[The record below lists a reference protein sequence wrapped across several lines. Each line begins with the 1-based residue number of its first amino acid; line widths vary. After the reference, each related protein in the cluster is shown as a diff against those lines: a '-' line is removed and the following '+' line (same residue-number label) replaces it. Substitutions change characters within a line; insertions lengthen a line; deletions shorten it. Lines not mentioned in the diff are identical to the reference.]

1 MKKGV
6 AALNYRSI
14 FLTTLA
20 GASLAFSESPY
31 KPHAYQQNDW
41 FSEYGENTALYVN
54 PASIAENDQVEVAVG
69 LFQTISGKAGQEFI
83 SAVHPFSYN
92 HSVGLSVFENGSAI
106 DGSNAVYLENAYTLG
121 YAVRGPFF
129 MPNWISN
136 KLALGL
142 NFTLIQFNAFGAVK
156 SLGYGADVG
165 IGFNPFS
172 TSRWGH
178 LQLGIALQNAL
189 QPKVELPEDNPQ
201 LIKGEYKIPRNLN
214 TSFFWRGLNHHLE
227 LAGSVSVIDIT
238 HDGAEGPGGNEIV
251 PSLRTTYYLSPLLG
265 IKAKITKLGYP
276 VIGATVNVKRVNL
289 FRYLQ
294 LDLDMSHDRLT
305 EITGGKDEGRG
316 FVWNFKAITRVGPT
330 REERIG
336 EARYRRLKIE
346 PEDAYR
352 EAMRLYLARKFLLAS
367 YAFGKVITK
376 YPSFHLVDQAA
387 FYKGKSF
394 ENLRMHQAARDV
406 YNDALK
412 RYTDSDQRPKY
423 MFQLMN
429 IDYKEGKFDESTKRY
444 QQIVNLYPESDV
456 KSDADYVMGQ
466 MRYIQKDY
474 HGAISLLS
482 PILPGNAN
490 YIYARFTLGM
500 SHVNLKKYKEAEASF
515 QDIMESKP
523 SNASE
528 QEMKEVTAVKLGHI
542 NFGKEPP
549 QLVKAAE
556 FYGSVSSSSSKYD
569 EALLG
574 LAWSFIKVSRPK
586 EAAGYANDIV
596 SKTPNSLLVPEA
608 HLLLGYCAFFDK
620 DYDKSIK
627 EFDNAIDLAE
637 KKAVAVADIQKKK
650 EENSM
655 NSSEFQAVQKEAL
668 LLSNQLPTPRVMEK
682 RDQLRP
688 KFDDI
693 HKKIEN
699 YLEFLREVEQIEK
712 FLQNKD
718 RIIKDAK
725 FTKATVINIRG
736 GAGEKSGP
744 SKQELD
750 NLDVK

>member
-1 MKKGV
+1 MNKGV
-6 AALNYRSI
+6 AALNHRFVI
-14 FLTTLA
+14 LTALA
-20 GASLAFSESPY
+20 GVALTFADPSPY

-41 FSEYGENTALYVN
+41 FSEFGDNTAMYVN
-54 PASIAENDQVEVAVG
+54 PASIAENDQIEVAVG

-83 SAVHPFSYN
+83 SAVHPFDYN
-92 HSVGLSVFENGSAI
+92 HSLGLSVFENGSAI
-106 DGSNAVYLENAYTLG
+106 DGSKAVYLENAYSLG
-121 YAVRGPFF
+121 YAYRLPWF
-129 MPNWISN
+129 MPNGLSN
-136 KLALGL
+136 KLALGI
-142 NFTLIQFNAFGAVK
+142 NATLIQFDAFGAIK
-156 SLGYGADVG
+156 SFGYGADLG
-165 IGFNPFS
+165 LSYNPFS

-178 LQLGIALQNAL
+178 LQLGVSMQNVL
-189 QPKVELPEDNPQ
+189 QPEVTLPDGAG
-201 LIKGEYKIPRNLN
+201 KYKIPRNVN
-214 TSFFWRGLNHHLE
+214 SSFFWRGFNSRLE
-227 LAGSVSVIDIT
+227 LAGSVSVIDFT
-238 HDGAEGPGGNEIV
+238 HDPGEGPGGGKEIV
-251 PSLRTTYYLSPLLG
+251 PTARATYYLSPLLG
-265 IKAKITKLGYP
+265 VKVKYTKLGYP

-294 LDLDMSHDRLT
+294 LDLDMSHDKLSSQ
-305 EITGGKDEGRG
+305 DEGRG
-316 FVWNFKAITRVGPT
+316 FVWNFKAITRLGPT

-429 IDYKEGKFDESTKRY
+429 IDYKEGKFDEATKRY
-444 QQIVNLYPESDV
+444 QQITNLYPESDV

-500 SHVNLKKYKEAEASF
+500 CNVNLKKYKEAEAAF

-523 SNASE
+523 SNSSE
-528 QEMKEVTAVKLGHI
+528 QEMKEVTAVKLGHL

-556 FYGSVSSSSSKYD
+556 FYGSVSPSSSKYD

-574 LAWSFIKVSRPK
+574 LAWSFIKVQRFK
-586 EAAGYANDIV
+586 EAQGYAQDII

-608 HLLLGYCAFFDK
+608 HLLLGYCAYFDK
-620 DYDKSIK
+620 DYEKSIK

-637 KKAVAVADIQKKK
+637 KKAVAAADIQKKK
-650 EENSM
+650 EENM
-655 NSSEFQAVQKEAL
+655 ANSGDFQAVQKEAL
-668 LLSNQLPTPRVMEK
+668 LLSNQLPTPRVLEK
-682 RDQLRP
+682 REELRP
-688 KFDDI
+688 KFEEI
-693 HKKIEN
+693 HKKIES

-712 FLQNKD
+712 FLANKD

-725 FTKATVINIRG
+725 FTKATVINIKG
-736 GAGEKSGP
+736 GSSEKRGP
-744 SKQELD
+744 SQNELE

>member
-1 MKKGV
+1 MNKGV
-6 AALNYRSI
+6 ATLHHRLVILSSLACAAV
-14 FLTTLA
+14 TLA
-20 GASLAFSESPY
+20 GTSPY

-41 FSEYGENTALYVN
+41 FAEYGDNTAIYVN
-54 PASIAENDQVEVAVG
+54 PASIAENDQIEVAVG

-83 SAVHPFSYN
+83 SAVHPFDYN
-92 HSVGLSVFENGSAI
+92 HSLGLSVFENGSAI
-106 DGSNAVYLENAYTLG
+106 DGSHSVYLENAYSLA
-121 YAVRGPFF
+121 YAYRMPWFF
-129 MPNWISN
+129 PNGLSN
-136 KLALGL
+136 KLALGV
-142 NFTLIQFNAFGAVK
+142 NATLIQFNAFNIK
-156 SLGYGADVG
+156 RSLGYGGDVG
-165 IGFNPFS
+165 LSYNPFS

-178 LQLGIALQNAL
+178 LQLGVSLQNAL
-189 QPKVELPEDNPQ
+189 QPTVETEDG
-201 LIKGEYKIPRNLN
+201 KYKIPTNVN
-214 TSFFWRGLNHHLE
+214 TSFFWRGFNHRLE
-227 LAGSVSVIDIT
+227 LAGSVSIIDFV
-238 HDGAEGPGGNEIV
+238 HDKAEGISGGKEIV
-251 PSLRTTYYLSPLLG
+251 PTARATYYLSPLLG
-265 IKAKITKLGYP
+265 IKVKYTKLGYP
-276 VIGATVNVKRVNL
+276 VVGATVNVKRVNL

-294 LDLDMSHDRLT
+294 LDLDMSHDAFG
-305 EITGGKDEGRG
+305 EDQGRG
-316 FVWNFKAITRVGPT
+316 FIWNFKAITRVGPT

-406 YNDALK
+406 YADALK
-412 RYTDSDQRPKY
+412 RYSDSDQRPKY

-429 IDYKEGKFDESTKRY
+429 IDYKEGKFDEATRRY
-444 QQIVNLYPESDV
+444 QEITNLYPESDV

-482 PILPGNAN
+482 PILPGNSN
-490 YIYARFTLGM
+490 FIYARFTLGM
-500 SHVNLKKYKEAEASF
+500 SYVNIKKPKEAEAAF

-523 SNASE
+523 SNSSE
-528 QEMKEVTAVKLGHI
+528 QEMKEVTAVKLGHL

-556 FYGSVSSSSSKYD
+556 FYGSVSPSSSKYD

-574 LAWSFIKVSRPK
+574 LAWSFIKVQRFK
-586 EAAGYANDIV
+586 EAQGYAVDIIT
-596 SKTPNSLLVPEA
+596 KTPNSMLVPEA
-608 HLLLGYCAFFDK
+608 HLLLGYCAYFDK

-627 EFDNAIDLAE
+627 EFDVAVQLAE
-637 KKAVAVADIQKKK
+637 KKAIAASDIQAKKA
-650 EENSM
+650 ENM
-655 NSSEFQAVQKEAL
+655 ANSGDFQTVQREAL
-668 LLSNQLPTPRVMEK
+668 LLSNQLPTPRVLEK
-682 RDQLRP
+682 RDELRP
-688 KFDDI
+688 KFEDI
-693 HKKIEN
+693 HKKIEA

-712 FLQNKD
+712 FLANKD

-725 FTKATVINIRG
+725 FTKATVINIKG
-736 GAGEKSGP
+736 NSSEKRGP
-744 SKQELD
+744 SQQELE

>member
-1 MKKGV
+1 MNKGV
-6 AALNYRSI
+6 AAVNYRTA
-14 FLTTLA
+14 FLSTLA
-20 GASLAFSESPY
+20 ASAVAFGQASY

-54 PASIAENDQVEVAVG
+54 PASIAENDQIEVAVG

-83 SAVHPFSYN
+83 SAVHPFDYN
-92 HSVGLSVFENGSAI
+92 HSIGLSVFENGSDI
-106 DGSNAVYLENAYTLG
+106 DGSNASYIENAYSLG
-121 YAVRGPFF
+121 YAYRLGFF
-129 MPNWISN
+129 MPNWLAN
-136 KLALGL
+136 KLAVGVSA
-142 NFTLIQFNAFGAVK
+142 TMIQFNAFNAIK
-156 SLGYGADVG
+156 SFGWGADVG
-165 IGFNPFS
+165 LSYNPFS
-172 TSRWGH
+172 TSRYGH
-178 LQLGIALQNAL
+178 LQLGVSVQNVL
-189 QPKVELPEDNPQ
+189 QPHVKLPEEN
-201 LIKGEYKIPRNLN
+201 GGFYKIPRNLN
-214 TSFFWRGLNHHLE
+214 ASLFWRGFNNRLE
-227 LAGSVSVIDIT
+227 LAGSGSMIDIS
-238 HDGAEGPGGNEIV
+238 HDPAEGQGGSEVV
-251 PSLRTTYYLSPLLG
+251 PTARVTYYLSPLLG
-265 IKAKITKLGYP
+265 LKLKWTKLGYP
-276 VIGATVNVKRVNL
+276 VAGATVNVKRVNL

-294 LDLDMSHDRLT
+294 LDLDMSHDRLQT
-305 EITGGKDEGRG
+305 LTGHKDEGRG
-316 FVWNFKAITRVGPT
+316 FVWNFKAITRLGPT

-429 IDYKEGKFDESTKRY
+429 IDYKEGKFDEATKRY

-466 MRYIQKDY
+466 MRFIQKDY
-474 HGAISLLS
+474 FGAISLLS

-490 YIYARFTLGM
+490 YVYARFTLGM
-500 SHVNLKKYKEAEASF
+500 SYVNLKKYKEAETAF
-515 QDIMESKP
+515 QDIMETKP
-523 SNASE
+523 SNSSE

-556 FYGSVSSSSSKYD
+556 YYGSVSPSSSKYD

-574 LAWSFIKVSRPK
+574 LSWSFIKVQRPK

-596 SKTPNSLLVPEA
+596 SKTPKSLLVPEA
-608 HLLLGYCAFFDK
+608 HLLLGYCAYFDK

-627 EFDNAIDLAE
+627 EFDEAIDLAE

-650 EENSM
+650 EDNMM
-655 NSSEFQAVQKEAL
+655 NSQEFASVQKEAL
-668 LLSNQLPTPRVMEK
+668 LLSNQLPTDRVIKK
-682 RDQLRP
+682 RDELRP
-688 KFDDI
+688 KFEDI
-693 HKKIEN
+693 HKKIED
-699 YLEFLREVEQIEK
+699 YLEFMRETEQIEK

-725 FTKATVINIRG
+725 FTKATVINIKS
-736 GAGEKSGP
+736 GAGEKAAP
-744 SKQELD
+744 SKQDLD

>member
-1 MKKGV
+1 MV
-6 AALNYRSI
+6 ALNCRYILLSTLASAALSFGQPI
-14 FLTTLA
+14 L
-20 GASLAFSESPY
+20 SY

-41 FSEYGENTALYVN
+41 FSEFGENTAMYVN
-54 PASIAENDQVEVAVG
+54 PASIAENDQIEVAVG

-83 SAVHPFSYN
+83 SAVHPFDYN
-92 HSVGLSVFENGSAI
+92 HSIGFSVFENGSQI
-106 DGSNAVYLENAYTLG
+106 DNSNSYYLENAYVLG
-121 YAVRGPFF
+121 YAYRMPWW
-129 MPNWISN
+129 MPNGISN
-136 KLALGL
+136 KLAVGA
-142 NFTLIQFNAFGAVK
+142 NFTLIQFNAFNAVK
-156 SLGYGADVG
+156 SFGYGVDLG
-165 IGFNPFS
+165 LSYNPFS

-178 LQLGIALQNAL
+178 LQLGLAVQNVL
-189 QPKVELPEDNPQ
+189 QPQVKLPPPNTQ
-201 LIKGEYKIPRNLN
+201 SYKIPMNMNL
-214 TSFFWRGLNHHLE
+214 SAFWRGFNNRLE
-227 LAGSVSVIDIT
+227 LAGDFSEVDLV
-238 HDGAEGPGGNEIV
+238 HDQAEGGNAGPEPV
-251 PSLRTTYYLSPLLG
+251 FSARTTYYLSPLLG
-265 IKAKITKLGYP
+265 IKAKFTKLGYP

-294 LDLDMSHDRLT
+294 LDLDMSHDKLALQ
-305 EITGGKDEGRG
+305 DEGRG
-316 FVWNFKAITRVGPT
+316 FVWNFKATTRVGPT

-352 EAMRLYLARKFLLAS
+352 EAMRLYLARKFLLAA

-406 YNDALK
+406 YNEALRK
-412 RYTDSDQRPKY
+412 YTDSDQRPKY

-429 IDYKEGKFDESTKRY
+429 IDYKEGKFDEATKRY

-474 HGAISLLS
+474 HGSISLLS

-490 YIYARFTLGM
+490 YVYARYTLGM
-500 SHVNLKKYKEAEASF
+500 CYVNLKKYKEAEAAF
-515 QDIMESKP
+515 QDIMETKP

-556 FYGSVSSSSSKYD
+556 FYGSVSPSSSKYD

-574 LAWSFIKVSRPK
+574 LAWSFLKVQRFK
-586 EAAGYANDIV
+586 ESASYASDIV
-596 SKTPNSLLVPEA
+596 NKTPNSLLVPEA
-608 HLLLGYCAFFDK
+608 HLLLGYCAYFDK
-620 DYDKSIK
+620 DYDRSIK
-627 EFDNAIDLAE
+627 EFDQAMDLAE
-637 KKAVAVADIQKKK
+637 KKAVAAQEIQKRR
-650 EENSM
+650 EENMAMSGDFLAM
-655 NSSEFQAVQKEAL
+655 QKEAL
-668 LLSNQLPTPRVMEK
+668 LLSNQLPTDRVLAK
-682 RDQLRP
+682 RKDLMP
-688 KFDDI
+688 KFEDV
-693 HKKIEN
+693 HKKIEA

-712 FLQNKD
+712 FLANKD

-725 FTKATVINIRG
+725 FTKATVINVKA
-736 GAGEKSGP
+736 GAGEKRGP
-744 SKQELD
+744 SDQELQ
-750 NLDVK
+750 NLEVK

>member
-1 MKKGV
+1 MNFKN
-6 AALNYRSI
+6 LT
-14 FLTTLA
+14 LTTL
-20 GASLAFSESPY
+20 GALALTNAVSFGQISY

-41 FSEYGENTALYVN
+41 FSEYGDNTALYVN
-54 PASIAENDQVEVAVG
+54 PASIAENDQIEVAVG

-83 SAVHPFSYN
+83 SAVHPFDYN
-92 HSVGLSVFENGSAI
+92 HSLGFSVFENGSKI
-106 DGSNAVYLENAYTLG
+106 DNSNAVYLENAYTLG
-121 YAVRGPFF
+121 YAIRLPFA
-129 MPNWISN
+129 MPSGLAN
-136 KLALGL
+136 KIALGI
-142 NFTLIQFNAFGAVK
+142 NATLIQFNAFGAVK
-156 SLGYGADVG
+156 SFGLGSDVG
-165 IGFNPFS
+165 IGYNPFS

-178 LQLGIALQNAL
+178 LQLGLAVQNVV
-189 QPKVELPEDNPQ
+189 QPKVKLPDDRGTYN
-201 LIKGEYKIPRNLN
+201 IPRNAN
-214 TSFFWRGLNHHLE
+214 VSMFWRGFNHRLE
-227 LAGSVSVIDIT
+227 LAGSASIIDIT
-238 HDGAEGPGGNEIV
+238 HETTEGPGSGREFV
-251 PSLRTTYYLSPLLG
+251 PSARMTYYLSPLLG
-265 IKAKITKLGYP
+265 VKAKFTKLGYP
-276 VIGATVNVKRVNL
+276 VVGATVNVKRVNL

-294 LDLDMSHDRLT
+294 LDLDMSHDKLSAQ
-305 EITGGKDEGRG
+305 DEGRG

-394 ENLRMHQAARDV
+394 ENLRMHQAAREV
-406 YNDALK
+406 YAEALRK
-412 RYTDSDQRPKY
+412 YTDSDQRPKY
-423 MFQLMN
+423 MFQQMN
-429 IDYKEGKFDESTKRY
+429 VDYKEGKFDEATKRY

-474 HGAISLLS
+474 HGSISLLS

-500 SHVNLKKYKEAEASF
+500 CYVNLKKSKEAEAAF
-515 QDIMESKP
+515 LDIMESKP
-523 SNASE
+523 SNSSE
-528 QEMKEVTAVKLGHI
+528 QDMKEVTAVKLGHL

-556 FYGSVSSSSSKYD
+556 YYGSVSASSSKYD

-574 LAWSFIKVSRPK
+574 LAWSFIKVQRFK
-586 EAAGYANDIV
+586 EAQQYAQDII
-596 SKTPNSLLVPEA
+596 SKTPNSLLTPEA
-608 HLLLGYCAFFDK
+608 NLLLGYCAYFDK
-620 DYDKSIK
+620 DYEKSIK
-627 EFDNAIDLAE
+627 QFDIAIETAE
-637 KKAVAVADIQKKK
+637 KKAVSAAEIQRRRD
-650 EENSM
+650 ENKLLSPDFL
-655 NSSEFQAVQKEAL
+655 SVQKEAL
-668 LLSNQLPTPRVMEK
+668 LLSNQLPTPRVLEK

-693 HKKIEN
+693 HKQIESH
-699 YLEFLREVEQIEK
+699 LEYLREVEQIDK

-725 FTKATVINIRG
+725 FTKATVNNIRG
-736 GAGEKSGP
+736 GAGEKRGP
-744 SKQELD
+744 SDGDIK
-750 NLDVK
+750 NLEDVD

>member
-1 MKKGV
+1 MNKGV
-6 AALNYRSI
+6 AAVNYKTA

-20 GASLAFSESPY
+20 ATAFSFGQITY

-41 FSEYGENTALYVN
+41 FSEFGDNTAMYVN
-54 PASIAENDQVEVAVG
+54 PASIAENDQIEVAVG

-83 SAVHPFSYN
+83 SAVHPFDYN
-92 HSVGLSVFENGSAI
+92 HSVGVSVFENGSPI
-106 DGSNAVYLENAYTLG
+106 DGTNAVYLENAYSVG
-121 YAVRGPFF
+121 YAYRLGFF
-129 MPNWISN
+129 SPNGISN
-136 KLALGL
+136 KVAVGA
-142 NFTLIQFNAFGAVK
+142 NFTMIQFNAFNAVK
-156 SLGYGADVG
+156 SFGYGGDLG
-165 IGFNPFS
+165 LSYNPFS
-172 TSRWGH
+172 TSRYGH
-178 LQLGIALQNAL
+178 LQLGVSVQNVL
-189 QPKVELPEDNPQ
+189 QPLVKLPDNA
-201 LIKGEYKIPRNLN
+201 GDYKIPRNLN
-214 TSFFWRGLNHHLE
+214 LSYFWRGFNNRLE
-227 LAGSVSVIDIT
+227 LAGSGSLIDIS
-238 HDGAEGPGGNEIV
+238 HDAAEGPGGNEFV
-251 PSLRTTYYLSPLLG
+251 YTQRATYYLSPLLG
-265 IKAKITKLGYP
+265 LKMKLTKLGYP
-276 VIGATVNVKRVNL
+276 VFGATVNVKRVNL

-294 LDLDMSHDRLT
+294 LDLDMSHDRLQT
-305 EITGGKDEGRG
+305 LTGHEDEGRG

-429 IDYKEGKFDESTKRY
+429 IDYKEGKFDEATKRY

-466 MRYIQKDY
+466 MRFIQKDY
-474 HGAISLLS
+474 YGAISLLS

-490 YIYARFTLGM
+490 YVYARFTLGM
-500 SHVNLKKYKEAEASF
+500 AYVNLKKYKEAEAAF
-515 QDIMESKP
+515 QDIMETKP
-523 SNASE
+523 SNSSE

-549 QLVKAAE
+549 ALVKAAE
-556 FYGSVSSSSSKYD
+556 FYGSVSPSSSKYD

-574 LAWSFIKVSRPK
+574 LAWSFIKVQRPK

-596 SKTPNSLLVPEA
+596 SKTPKSLLVPEA
-608 HLLLGYCAFFDK
+608 HLLLGYCAYFDK

-650 EENSM
+650 EDNMM
-655 NSSEFQAVQKEAL
+655 NSQEFASVQKEAL

-682 RDQLRP
+682 REQLRP

-693 HKKIEN
+693 HKKIED
-699 YLEFLREVEQIEK
+699 YLEFLRETEQIEK
-712 FLQNKD
+712 FLANKD

-725 FTKATVINIRG
+725 FTKATVINIKA
-736 GAGEKSGP
+736 GAGEKAPP
-744 SKQELD
+744 SKQDIE

>member
-1 MKKGV
+1 V
-6 AALNYRSI
+6 AAVNYKHL
-14 FLTTLA
+14 FVTTLA
-20 GASLAFSESPY
+20 ATALSHGQISY

-54 PASIAENDQVEVAVG
+54 PASIAENDQIEVAVG

-83 SAVHPFSYN
+83 SAVHPFDYN
-92 HSVGLSVFENGSAI
+92 HSLGLSVFENGSAI
-106 DGSNAVYLENAYTLG
+106 DGSNAVYLENAYSLG
-121 YAVRGPFF
+121 YAYRLGFF
-129 MPNWISN
+129 MPSGLAN
-136 KLALGL
+136 KVAVGVNL
-142 NFTLIQFNAFGAVK
+142 TMIQFNAFNAVK
-156 SLGYGADVG
+156 SFGLGSDLGLSY
-165 IGFNPFS
+165 NPFS
-172 TSRWGH
+172 TSRYGH
-178 LQLGIALQNAL
+178 LQLGLSVQNVL
-189 QPKVELPEDNPQ
+189 QPEVKLPDGN
-201 LIKGEYKIPRNLN
+201 GTYKIPRNLN
-214 TSFFWRGLNHHLE
+214 ASLFWRGFNNRLE
-227 LAGSVSVIDIT
+227 LAGSGSLIDISHAST
-238 HDGAEGPGGNEIV
+238 EGPGGNEFV
-251 PSLRTTYYLSPLLG
+251 PSARVTYYLSPLLG
-265 IKAKITKLGYP
+265 IKFKMTKLGYP
-276 VIGATVNVKRVNL
+276 VAGATVNVKRVNL

-294 LDLDMSHDRLT
+294 LDLDMSHDRLQ
-305 EITGGKDEGRG
+305 ELTGHKDEGRG

-429 IDYKEGKFDESTKRY
+429 IDYKEGKFDEATKRY

-466 MRYIQKDY
+466 MRFIQKDY

-490 YIYARFTLGM
+490 YVYARFTLGM
-500 SHVNLKKYKEAEASF
+500 SYVNLKKYKEAEAAF
-515 QDIMESKP
+515 QDIMETKP
-523 SNASE
+523 SNSSE

-556 FYGSVSSSSSKYD
+556 YYGSVSPSSSKYD

-574 LAWSFIKVSRPK
+574 LSWSFIKVQRPK

-596 SKTPNSLLVPEA
+596 TKTPNSLLVPEA
-608 HLLLGYCAFFDK
+608 HLLLGYCAYFDK

-627 EFDNAIDLAE
+627 EFDQAIDLAE
-637 KKAVAVADIQKKK
+637 KKAVAAAEIQKKK
-650 EENSM
+650 EDNMM
-655 NSSEFQAVQKEAL
+655 NSQEFASVQKEAL

-682 RDQLRP
+682 REQLRP

-693 HKKIEN
+693 HKKIED
-699 YLEFLREVEQIEK
+699 YLEFLRETEQIEK

-725 FTKATVINIRG
+725 FTKATVINIKAG
-736 GAGEKSGP
+736 SGEKAGP
-744 SKQELD
+744 SKQELE

>member
-1 MKKGV
+1 MNKGV
-6 AALNYRSI
+6 AAVNYRTA

-20 GASLAFSESPY
+20 ATAISFGQITY

-41 FSEYGENTALYVN
+41 FSEFGDNTAMYVN
-54 PASIAENDQVEVAVG
+54 PASIAENDQIEVAVG

-83 SAVHPFSYN
+83 SAVHPFDYN
-92 HSVGLSVFENGSAI
+92 HSVGVSVFENGSAI
-106 DGSNAVYLENAYTLG
+106 DGTNSVYLENAYSIG
-121 YAVRGPFF
+121 YAYRMGFF
-129 MPNWISN
+129 SPNGISN
-136 KLALGL
+136 KLALGANL
-142 NFTLIQFNAFGAVK
+142 TIIQFNAFNAVK
-156 SLGYGADVG
+156 SFGYGGDLG
-165 IGFNPFS
+165 LSYNPFS
-172 TSRWGH
+172 TSRYGH
-178 LQLGIALQNAL
+178 LQLGLAVQNVL
-189 QPKVELPEDNPQ
+189 QPQVKLPDNA
-201 LIKGEYKIPRNLN
+201 GFYKIPRNLN
-214 TSFFWRGLNHHLE
+214 ASFFWRGFNNRLE
-227 LAGSVSVIDIT
+227 LAGSGSLIDFT
-238 HDGAEGPGGNEIV
+238 HDAAEGPGGNEFV
-251 PSLRTTYYLSPLLG
+251 PSVRATYYLSPLLG
-265 IKAKITKLGYP
+265 LKLKMTKLGYP
-276 VIGATVNVKRVNL
+276 VAGATVNVKRVNL

-294 LDLDMSHDRLT
+294 LDLDMSHDRLQT
-305 EITGGKDEGRG
+305 LTGHTDEGRG

-429 IDYKEGKFDESTKRY
+429 IDYKEGKFDEATKRY

-466 MRYIQKDY
+466 MRFIQKDY
-474 HGAISLLS
+474 YGAISLLS

-490 YIYARFTLGM
+490 YVYARFTLGM
-500 SHVNLKKYKEAEASF
+500 SYVNLKKYKEAEAAF
-515 QDIMESKP
+515 QDIMETKP
-523 SNASE
+523 SNSSE

-556 FYGSVSSSSSKYD
+556 YYGSVSPSSSKYD

-574 LAWSFIKVSRPK
+574 LAWSFIKVQRPK

-596 SKTPNSLLVPEA
+596 NKTPKSLLVPEA
-608 HLLLGYCAFFDK
+608 HLLLGYCAYFDK

-627 EFDNAIDLAE
+627 EFDIAIDLAE
-637 KKAVAVADIQKKK
+637 KKAVAAADIQKKK
-650 EENSM
+650 EENMM
-655 NSSEFQAVQKEAL
+655 NSQEFASVQKEAL

-682 RDQLRP
+682 REQLRP
-688 KFDDI
+688 KFEDI
-693 HKKIEN
+693 HKKIED
-699 YLEFLREVEQIEK
+699 YLEFLRETEQIEK
-712 FLQNKD
+712 FLANKD

-725 FTKATVINIRG
+725 FTKATVINIKA
-736 GAGEKSGP
+736 GAGEKAAP
-744 SKQELD
+744 SKQEME
-750 NLDVK
+750 NLEVK

>member
-1 MKKGV
+1 MNKGV
-6 AALNYRSI
+6 AALNTRSI
-14 FLTTLA
+14 FLTTLI
-20 GASLAFSESPY
+20 GAAVTFAEVSPY

-54 PASIAENDQVEVAVG
+54 PASIAENDQIEVAVG

-83 SAVHPFSYN
+83 SAVHPFDYN
-92 HSVGLSVFENGSAI
+92 HSLGLSVFENGSAI

-121 YAVRGPFF
+121 YAYRLGFF
-129 MPNWISN
+129 MPSGLAN
-136 KLALGL
+136 KIALGVNL
-142 NFTLIQFNAFGAVK
+142 TLIQFNAFGAVK
-156 SLGYGADVG
+156 SFGIGSDVG
-165 IGFNPFS
+165 IGYNPFS
-172 TSRWGH
+172 TSRYGH
-178 LQLGIALQNAL
+178 LQLGLSLQNAL
-189 QPKVELPEDNPQ
+189 QPKVKLPED
-201 LIKGEYKIPRNLN
+201 KGGEYNIPRNIN
-214 TSFFWRGLNHHLE
+214 TSMFWRGFNNRLE
-227 LAGSVSVIDIT
+227 LAGSVSIIDFT
-238 HDGAEGPGGNEIV
+238 HDPAEGPGSGREIV
-251 PSLRTTYYLSPLLG
+251 PSARMTYYLSPLLG
-265 IKAKITKLGYP
+265 IKAKFTKLGYP

-294 LDLDMSHDRLT
+294 LDLDMSHDKLSLQ
-305 EITGGKDEGRG
+305 DEGRG
-316 FVWNFKAITRVGPT
+316 FVWNFKAVTRVGPT

-429 IDYKEGKFDESTKRY
+429 IDYKEGKFDEATKRY

-500 SHVNLKKYKEAEASF
+500 SYVNLKKYKEAEAAF

-523 SNASE
+523 SNSSE

-556 FYGSVSSSSSKYD
+556 FYGSVSPSSSKYD

-574 LAWSFIKVSRPK
+574 LAWSFIKVQRPK
-586 EAAGYANDIV
+586 EAQGYANDIV
-596 SKTPNSLLVPEA
+596 TKTPNSLLVPEA

-620 DYDKSIK
+620 DYDRSIK

-637 KKAVAVADIQKKK
+637 KKAVAVADIQKRKD
-650 EENSM
+650 ENM
-655 NSSEFQAVQKEAL
+655 ANSSDFQSVQKEAL

-682 RDQLRP
+682 REQLRP
-688 KFDDI
+688 KFEEI
-693 HKKIEN
+693 HKKIES

-744 SKQELD
+744 SKQELE

>member
-1 MKKGV
+1 V
-6 AALNYRSI
+6 VALNCRYILLSTLASAALSFGQTG
-14 FLTTLA
+14 FL
-20 GASLAFSESPY
+20 SY

-41 FSEYGENTALYVN
+41 FSEYGDNTALYVN
-54 PASIAENDQVEVAVG
+54 PASIAENDQIEVAVG

-83 SAVHPFSYN
+83 SAVHPFDYN
-92 HSVGLSVFENGSAI
+92 HSVGFSVFENGSQI
-106 DGSNAVYLENAYTLG
+106 DNSNSYYLENAYTLG
-121 YAVRGPFF
+121 YAYRMGRF
-129 MPNWISN
+129 MPNGISN
-136 KLALGL
+136 KLAVGINL
-142 NFTLIQFNAFGAVK
+142 NVIQFNAFNAVK
-156 SLGYGADVG
+156 SFGYGVDLG
-165 IGFNPFS
+165 LSYNPFS

-178 LQLGIALQNAL
+178 LQLGVAVQNAL
-189 QPKVELPEDNPQ
+189 QPQVKLPPPNSQ
-201 LIKGEYKIPRNLN
+201 FYKIPMNVN
-214 TSFFWRGLNHHLE
+214 VSAFWRGFNNRLE
-227 LAGSVSVIDIT
+227 LAGDVSAVDIA
-238 HDGAEGPGGNEIV
+238 HVESEGGNGTEIV
-251 PSLRTTYYLSPLLG
+251 GTARTTYYLSPLLG

-294 LDLDMSHDRLT
+294 LDLDMSHDK
-305 EITGGKDEGRG
+305 ISFDDEGRG

-352 EAMRLYLARKFLLAS
+352 EAMRLYLARKFLLAA

-406 YNDALK
+406 YNEALRK
-412 RYTDSDQRPKY
+412 YTDSDQRPKY

-429 IDYKEGKFDESTKRY
+429 IDYKEGKFDEATKRY

-490 YIYARFTLGM
+490 YIYARYTLGM
-500 SHVNLKKYKEAEASF
+500 CYVNLKKYKESEAAF
-515 QDIMESKP
+515 QDIMETKP

-528 QEMKEVTAVKLGHI
+528 QEMKEVSAVKLGHL

-556 FYGSVSSSSSKYD
+556 FYGSVSASSAKYD

-574 LAWSFIKVSRPK
+574 LAWSFLKVQRFK
-586 EAAGYANDIV
+586 ESATYASDIV

-620 DYDKSIK
+620 DYDRSIK
-627 EFDNAIDLAE
+627 EFDNAMDLAE
-637 KKAVAVADIQKKK
+637 KKAVAAQEIQKRK
-650 EENSM
+650 EENMAMSGDFLAM
-655 NSSEFQAVQKEAL
+655 QKEAL
-668 LLSNQLPTPRVMEK
+668 LLSNQLPTDRVLSK
-682 RDQLRP
+682 RKDLMP
-688 KFDDI
+688 KFEEV
-693 HKKIEN
+693 HKKIES

-712 FLQNKD
+712 FLANKD

-725 FTKATVINIRG
+725 FTKATVINIKA
-736 GAGEKSGP
+736 GAGEKRGP
-744 SKQELD
+744 SENELQ
-750 NLDVK
+750 NLEVK

>member
-1 MKKGV
+1 M
-6 AALNYRSI
+6 NYKTL
-14 FLTTLA
+14 FVTTLA
-20 GASLAFSESPY
+20 ATAFSFGQIAY
-31 KPHAYQQNDW
+31 KPHFYQQNDW
-41 FSEYGENTALYVN
+41 FAEYGENTALYVN
-54 PASIAENDQVEVAVG
+54 PASIAENDQIEIAVG

-83 SAVHPFSYN
+83 SAVHPFDYN
-92 HSVGLSVFENGSAI
+92 HSLGFSVFENGSKI
-106 DGSNAVYLENAYTLG
+106 DGAKSVYIENAYSLG
-121 YAVRGPFF
+121 YAYRLGFG
-129 MPNWISN
+129 MPNGLAN
-136 KLALGL
+136 KVALGASA
-142 NFTLIQFNAFGAVK
+142 TMIQFNAFDAVK
-156 SLGYGADVG
+156 SFGWGVDLG
-165 IGFNPFS
+165 IGYNPFS
-172 TSRWGH
+172 TSRYGH
-178 LQLGIALQNAL
+178 LQLGLAVQNVL
-189 QPKVELPEDNPQ
+189 QPNVKLPENA
-201 LIKGEYKIPRNLN
+201 GSYKIPRNLN
-214 TSFFWRGLNHHLE
+214 ASFFWRGFNNSLE
-227 LAGSVSVIDIT
+227 LAGSGSLIDIT
-238 HDGAEGPGGNEIV
+238 HDGAEGPGGNEFV
-251 PSLRTTYYLSPLLG
+251 PTVRATYYLSPLLG
-265 IKAKITKLGYP
+265 LKLKLTKLGYP
-276 VIGATVNVKRVNL
+276 VAGATVNVKRVNL

-294 LDLDMSHDRLT
+294 LDLDMSHDRLQT
-305 EITGGKDEGRG
+305 LTGHEDKGRG

-429 IDYKEGKFDESTKRY
+429 IDYKEGKFDESTRRY

-466 MRYIQKDY
+466 MRFIQKDY

-490 YIYARFTLGM
+490 YIYARYTLGM
-500 SHVNLKKYKEAEASF
+500 CYVNLKKYQEAEAAF
-515 QDIMESKP
+515 QDIMETKP

-556 FYGSVSSSSSKYD
+556 YYGSVSPSSSKYD

-574 LAWSFIKVSRPK
+574 LAWSFIKVQRPK

-608 HLLLGYCAFFDK
+608 HLLLGYCAYFDK

-627 EFDNAIDLAE
+627 EFDQAIDLAE
-637 KKAVAVADIQKKK
+637 KKAVAAADIQKKK
-650 EENSM
+650 EENMMTSQ
-655 NSSEFQAVQKEAL
+655 EFAEVQKEAL
-668 LLSNQLPTPRVMEK
+668 LLSNQLPTPRVMDKREK
-682 RDQLRP
+682 LAPR
-688 KFDDI
+688 FEDI
-693 HKKIEN
+693 HKKIED
-699 YLEFLREVEQIEK
+699 YLEFLRETEQVEK
-712 FLQNKD
+712 FMQNKD

-725 FTKATVINIRG
+725 FTKATVINIKA
-736 GAGEKSGP
+736 GAGEKAAP
-744 SKQELD
+744 SQQELD
-750 NLDVK
+750 KLDVQ

>member
-14 FLTTLA
+14 FLTALV
-20 GASLAFSESPY
+20 GASVSFGQLKASPY

-41 FSEYGENTALYVN
+41 FSEFGENTALYVN
-54 PASIAENDQVEVAVG
+54 PASIAENDQIEVAVG

-83 SAVHPFSYN
+83 SAVHPFDYN
-92 HSVGLSVFENGSAI
+92 HSIGLSVFENGSAI

-121 YAVRGPFF
+121 YAYRLGFF
-129 MPNWISN
+129 MPNGLAN
-136 KLALGL
+136 KIALGV
-142 NFTLIQFNAFGAVK
+142 NMTLIQFNAFGAVK
-156 SLGYGADVG
+156 SFGFGSDLGISY
-165 IGFNPFS
+165 NPFS

-178 LQLGIALQNAL
+178 LQIGVSMQNVI
-189 QPKVELPEDNPQ
+189 QPKVKLPED
-201 LIKGEYKIPRNLN
+201 KGGEYNIPRNLN
-214 TSFFWRGLNHHLE
+214 TSLFWRGFNNRLE
-227 LAGSVSVIDIT
+227 LAGDISVIDFT
-238 HDGAEGPGGNEIV
+238 HDPAEGPGSGKELV
-251 PSLRTTYYLSPLLG
+251 GSARTTYYLSPLLG
-265 IKAKITKLGYP
+265 IKAKFTKLGYP

-294 LDLDMSHDRLT
+294 LDLDMSHDKLST
-305 EITGGKDEGRG
+305 DDEGRG

-429 IDYKEGKFDESTKRY
+429 IDYKEGKFDEATKRY

-474 HGAISLLS
+474 HGAIALLS

-500 SHVNLKKYKEAEASF
+500 SQVNLKKYKEAEAAF

-556 FYGSVSSSSSKYD
+556 FYGSVSPSSSKYD

-574 LAWSFIKVSRPK
+574 LAWSFIKVQRPK

-596 SKTPNSLLVPEA
+596 TKTPNSLLVPEA

-637 KKAVAVADIQKKK
+637 KKAVAVADIQKRK
-650 EENSM
+650 EENM
-655 NSSEFQAVQKEAL
+655 ANSADFQAVQKEAL

-688 KFDDI
+688 KFDEI

-725 FTKATVINIRG
+725 FTKATVINIKG

-744 SKQELD
+744 SKQEME
-750 NLDVK
+750 NLEVK

>member
-1 MKKGV
+1 MNKGV
-6 AALNYRSI
+6 AAVNYRTA
-14 FLTTLA
+14 FLSTLA
-20 GASLAFSESPY
+20 AAAVAFGQAEY

-41 FSEYGENTALYVN
+41 FSEFGENTALYVN
-54 PASIAENDQVEVAVG
+54 PASIAENDQIEVAVG

-83 SAVHPFSYN
+83 SAVHPFDYN
-92 HSVGLSVFENGSAI
+92 HSIGLSVFENGSDI
-106 DGSNAVYLENAYTLG
+106 DGSPASYIENAYSLG
-121 YAVRGPFF
+121 YAYRLGFF
-129 MPNWISN
+129 MPNWLAN
-136 KLALGL
+136 KLAVGVSL
-142 NFTLIQFNAFGAVK
+142 TMIQFNAFNAIK
-156 SLGYGADVG
+156 SFGWGGDLGLSY
-165 IGFNPFS
+165 NPFS
-172 TSRWGH
+172 TSRYGH
-178 LQLGIALQNAL
+178 LQIGLSVQNVL
-189 QPKVELPEDNPQ
+189 QPHVQLPED
-201 LIKGEYKIPRNLN
+201 KGGFYKIPRNLN
-214 TSFFWRGLNHHLE
+214 ASLFWRGFNNRLE
-227 LAGSVSVIDIT
+227 LAGSGSMIDIS
-238 HDGAEGPGGNEIV
+238 HDPAEGTGGSEVV
-251 PSLRTTYYLSPLLG
+251 PSVRATYYLSPLLG
-265 IKAKITKLGYP
+265 LKLKWTKLGYP
-276 VIGATVNVKRVNL
+276 VAGATVNVKRVNL

-294 LDLDMSHDRLT
+294 LDLDMSHDRLQT
-305 EITGGKDEGRG
+305 LTGNKDEGRG
-316 FVWNFKAITRVGPT
+316 FVWNFKAITRLGPT

-429 IDYKEGKFDESTKRY
+429 IDYKEGKFDEATKRY

-466 MRYIQKDY
+466 MRFIQKDY
-474 HGAISLLS
+474 FGAISLLS

-500 SHVNLKKYKEAEASF
+500 SYVNLKKYKEAETAF
-515 QDIMESKP
+515 QDIMETKP
-523 SNASE
+523 SNSSE

-556 FYGSVSSSSSKYD
+556 YYGSVSPSSSKYD

-574 LAWSFIKVSRPK
+574 LSWSFIKVQRPK

-596 SKTPNSLLVPEA
+596 SKTPKSLLVPEA
-608 HLLLGYCAFFDK
+608 HLLLGYCAYFDK

-627 EFDNAIDLAE
+627 EFDEAIDLAE

-650 EENSM
+650 EDNMM
-655 NSSEFQAVQKEAL
+655 NSQEFASVQKEAL
-668 LLSNQLPTPRVMEK
+668 LLSNQLPTDRVIKK
-682 RDQLRP
+682 REELRP
-688 KFDDI
+688 KFEDI
-693 HKKIEN
+693 HKKIED
-699 YLEFLREVEQIEK
+699 YLEFMRETEQIEK

-725 FTKATVINIRG
+725 FTKATVINIKAG
-736 GAGEKSGP
+736 SGEKAAP
-744 SKQELD
+744 SKQDLD

>member
-1 MKKGV
+1 M
-6 AALNYRSI
+6 
-14 FLTTLA
+14 TLA
-20 GASLAFSESPY
+20 GAALAFSATSPY

-41 FSEYGENTALYVN
+41 FSEYGDNTALYVN
-54 PASIAENDQVEVAVG
+54 PASIAENDQIEVAVG

-83 SAVHPFSYN
+83 SAVHPFGYN

-129 MPNWISN
+129 MPRGIAN
-136 KLALGL
+136 KFALGINL
-142 NFTLIQFNAFGAVK
+142 TVIQFNAFGVVK
-156 SLGYGADVG
+156 SFGLGSDIG
-165 IGFNPFS
+165 IGYNPFS

-178 LQLGIALQNAL
+178 LQLGLAMQNVL
-189 QPKVELPEDNPQ
+189 QPKVKLPEN
-201 LIKGEYKIPRNLN
+201 GGNYNIPRNLN
-214 TSFFWRGLNHHLE
+214 ASMFWRGLNNRLE
-227 LAGSVSVIDIT
+227 LAGSVSVIDVT
-238 HDGAEGPGGNEIV
+238 HDDAEGPDGGGQFV
-251 PSLRTTYYLSPLLG
+251 PTLRTTYYLSPLLG
-265 IKAKITKLGYP
+265 IKAKLTKLAYP
-276 VIGATVNVKRVNL
+276 VLGATVNVKRVNL

-294 LDLDMSHDRLT
+294 LDLDMSHDKLS
-305 EITGGKDEGRG
+305 EMTGGDDEGRG

-406 YNDALK
+406 YADALR

-423 MFQLMN
+423 MFQQMN
-429 IDYKEGKFDESTKRY
+429 IDYKEGKFDEATKRY

-474 HGAISLLS
+474 HGAIALLS

-500 SHVNLKKYKEAEASF
+500 CNVNLKKYKEAEAAF

-523 SNASE
+523 SNSSE

-556 FYGSVSSSSSKYD
+556 YYGSVSPSSSKYD

-574 LAWSFIKVSRPK
+574 LAWSFIKVQRPS

-596 SKTPNSLLVPEA
+596 TKTPNSLLVPEA

-627 EFDNAIDLAE
+627 SFDNAIDLAE
-637 KKAVAVADIQKKK
+637 KKAVAVADIQKRKD
-650 EENSM
+650 ENM
-655 NSSEFQAVQKEAL
+655 AISSDFQAVQKEAL
-668 LLSNQLPTPRVMEK
+668 LLSNQLPTPRVLAK
-682 RDQLRP
+682 RDELRP
-688 KFDDI
+688 KFEDI

-699 YLEFLREVEQIEK
+699 HLEFLREVEQIEK

-725 FTKATVINIRG
+725 FTKATVINIRT
-736 GAGEKSGP
+736 GAGERSGP

-750 NLDVK
+750 NLDVE

>member
-6 AALNYRSI
+6 AALNNRTL
-14 FLTTLA
+14 FLTALL
-20 GASLAFSESPY
+20 GATASFAQLKASPY

-41 FSEYGENTALYVN
+41 FSEFGDNTALYVN
-54 PASIAENDQVEVAVG
+54 PASIAENDQIEVAVG

-83 SAVHPFSYN
+83 SAVHPFGYN
-92 HSVGLSVFENGSAI
+92 HSLGLSVFENGSEI
-106 DGSNAVYLENAYTLG
+106 DGSNAVYLENAYTIG
-121 YAVRGPFF
+121 YAMRGPFMF
-129 MPNWISN
+129 PNGLSN
-136 KLALGL
+136 KLALGANL
-142 NFTLIQFNAFGAVK
+142 SVIQFNAFGAVK
-156 SLGYGADVG
+156 SFGYGLDVG
-165 IGFNPFS
+165 LSYNPFS

-178 LQLGIALQNAL
+178 MQIGLAMQNVL
-189 QPKVELPEDNPQ
+189 QPKVKLPED
-201 LIKGEYKIPRNLN
+201 KGGEYSIPQNINVAL
-214 TSFFWRGLNHHLE
+214 FWRGFNNRLE
-227 LAGSVSVIDIT
+227 LAGDISVIDFN
-238 HDGAEGPGGNEIV
+238 HAAEEGGTGKELV
-251 PSLRTTYYLSPLLG
+251 GSARTTYYLSPLLG

-294 LDLDMSHDRLT
+294 LDLDMSHDKLT
-305 EITGGKDEGRG
+305 EITGGQDEGRG

-429 IDYKEGKFDESTKRY
+429 IDYKEGKFDEATKRY

-500 SHVNLKKYKEAEASF
+500 SYVNLKKYKEAEAAF

-523 SNASE
+523 SNSSE

-556 FYGSVSSSSSKYD
+556 FYGSVSPSSSKYD

-574 LAWSFIKVSRPK
+574 LAWSFLKVQRPK
-586 EAAGYANDIV
+586 EAQGYAQDIV

-608 HLLLGYCAFFDK
+608 HLLLGYCAYFDK

-627 EFDNAIDLAE
+627 EFDNAIELAE
-637 KKAVAVADIQKKK
+637 KKAVAASEMQNRK
-650 EENSM
+650 EKYGIDNVD
-655 NSSEFQAVQKEAL
+655 FQNVQKEAL
-668 LLSNQLPTPRVMEK
+668 LLSNQLPTDRVMTK
-682 RDQLRP
+682 RKDLEP
-688 KFDDI
+688 KFNEI
-693 HKKIEN
+693 HKKIED
-699 YLEFLREVEQIEK
+699 YLEFLREQEQIEK

-725 FTKATVINIRG
+725 FTKATVINIKG
-736 GAGEKSGP
+736 GVGEKSGP

>member
-1 MKKGV
+1 M
-6 AALNYRSI
+6 NFRN
-14 FLTTLA
+14 LTLSTLA
-20 GASLAFSESPY
+20 GAAVSFGQISY

-41 FSEYGENTALYVN
+41 FSEYGDNTALYVN
-54 PASIAENDQVEVAVG
+54 PASIAENDQIEVAVG

-83 SAVHPFSYN
+83 SAVHPFDYN
-92 HSVGLSVFENGSAI
+92 HSIGFSVFENGSKI
-106 DGSNAVYLENAYTLG
+106 DNSNAVYLENAYTLG
-121 YAVRGPFF
+121 YAVRAPWLFPSGLA
-129 MPNWISN
+129 N
-136 KLALGL
+136 KLAFGI
-142 NFTLIQFNAFGAVK
+142 NATLIQFNAFGAVK
-156 SLGYGADVG
+156 SFGLGSDVG
-165 IGFNPFS
+165 IGYNPFS

-178 LQLGIALQNAL
+178 LQLGLAMQNVL
-189 QPKVELPEDNPQ
+189 QPKVKLPDGRGDYN
-201 LIKGEYKIPRNLN
+201 IPRNLN
-214 TSFFWRGLNHHLE
+214 VSGYWRGFNSRLE
-227 LAGSVSVIDIT
+227 LASSVSVIDLSHET
-238 HDGAEGPGGNEIV
+238 TEGPGSGREIV
-251 PSLRTTYYLSPLLG
+251 PSARATYYLSPLLG
-265 IKAKITKLGYP
+265 VKAKFTKLGYP
-276 VIGATVNVKRVNL
+276 VVGATVNVKRVNL

-294 LDLDMSHDRLT
+294 LDLDMSHDKLSSQ
-305 EITGGKDEGRG
+305 DEGRG

-406 YNDALK
+406 YNEALRK
-412 RYTDSDQRPKY
+412 YTDSDQRPKY
-423 MFQLMN
+423 MFQQMN
-429 IDYKEGKFDESTKRY
+429 IDYKEGKFDEATKRY

-474 HGAISLLS
+474 HGSISLLS

-490 YIYARFTLGM
+490 YIYARYTLGM
-500 SHVNLKKYKEAEASF
+500 CYVNLKKPKEAEAAF
-515 QDIMESKP
+515 LDIMESKP
-523 SNASE
+523 ANASE
-528 QEMKEVTAVKLGHI
+528 QDMKEVTAVKLGHI

-556 FYGSVSSSSSKYD
+556 YYGSVSASSSKYD

-574 LAWSFIKVSRPK
+574 LAWSFIKVQRFK
-586 EAAGYANDIV
+586 EAQQYATDII

-608 HLLLGYCAFFDK
+608 HLLLGYCAYFDK

-627 EFDNAIDLAE
+627 EFDNAMDLAE
-637 KKAVAVADIQKKK
+637 KKAVAASDVQRRKDDNAANGGDF
-650 EENSM
+650 M
-655 NSSEFQAVQKEAL
+655 AVQKEAL
-668 LLSNQLPTPRVMEK
+668 LLSNQLPTPRVLEK
-682 RDQLRP
+682 REQLRP
-688 KFDDI
+688 KFDEI
-693 HKKIEN
+693 HKKIESH
-699 YLEFLREVEQIEK
+699 LEFLREVEQIEK

-725 FTKATVINIRG
+725 FTKATVINIKG
-736 GAGEKSGP
+736 GASEKRGP
-744 SKQELD
+744 SQQD
-750 NLDVK
+750 MQNLEVE

>member
-1 MKKGV
+1 MNKGV
-6 AALNYRSI
+6 AAVNYKTA

-20 GASLAFSESPY
+20 ATALSFGQAPY

-41 FSEYGENTALYVN
+41 FSEFGDNTAMYVN
-54 PASIAENDQVEVAVG
+54 PASIAENDQIEVAVG

-83 SAVHPFSYN
+83 SAVHPFDYN
-92 HSVGLSVFENGSAI
+92 HSVGVSVFENGSPI
-106 DGSNAVYLENAYTLG
+106 DGTNAVYLENAYSVG
-121 YAVRGPFF
+121 YAYRLGFF
-129 MPNWISN
+129 SPNGISN
-136 KLALGL
+136 KVAVGA
-142 NFTLIQFNAFGAVK
+142 NFTMIQFNAFNAVK
-156 SLGYGADVG
+156 SFGYGAD
-165 IGFNPFS
+165 IGVSYNPFS
-172 TSRWGH
+172 TSRYGH
-178 LQLGIALQNAL
+178 LQLGASLQNVL
-189 QPKVELPEDNPQ
+189 QPLVKLPENAGD
-201 LIKGEYKIPRNLN
+201 YKIPRNLN
-214 TSFFWRGLNHHLE
+214 LSAFWRGFNNRLE
-227 LAGSVSVIDIT
+227 LAGSGSIIDVS
-238 HDGAEGPGGNEIV
+238 HDAAEGPGGNEFV
-251 PSLRTTYYLSPLLG
+251 PSVRATYYLSPLLG
-265 IKAKITKLGYP
+265 LKLKMTKLGYP
-276 VIGATVNVKRVNL
+276 VAGATVNVKRVNL

-294 LDLDMSHDRLT
+294 LDLDMSHDRLQT
-305 EITGGKDEGRG
+305 LTGHKDEGRG

-429 IDYKEGKFDESTKRY
+429 IDYKEGKFDEATKRY

-466 MRYIQKDY
+466 MRFIQKDY
-474 HGAISLLS
+474 YGAISLLS

-490 YIYARFTLGM
+490 YVYARFTLGM
-500 SHVNLKKYKEAEASF
+500 AYVNLKKYKEAEAAF
-515 QDIMESKP
+515 QDIMETKP
-523 SNASE
+523 SNSSE

-549 QLVKAAE
+549 ALVKAAE
-556 FYGSVSSSSSKYD
+556 FYGSVSPSSSKYD

-574 LAWSFIKVSRPK
+574 LAWSFIKVQRPK

-596 SKTPNSLLVPEA
+596 NKTPKSLLVPEA
-608 HLLLGYCAFFDK
+608 HLLLGYCAYFDK

-650 EENSM
+650 EDNMM
-655 NSSEFQAVQKEAL
+655 NSQEFASVQKEAL

-682 RDQLRP
+682 REQLRP

-693 HKKIEN
+693 HKKIED
-699 YLEFLREVEQIEK
+699 YLEFLRETEQIEK
-712 FLQNKD
+712 FLANKD

-725 FTKATVINIRG
+725 FTKATVINIKA
-736 GAGEKSGP
+736 GAGEKAPP
-744 SKQELD
+744 SKQDID

>member
-1 MKKGV
+1 MD
-6 AALNYRSI
+6 LNFRN
-14 FLTTLA
+14 LTLSTLA
-20 GASLAFSESPY
+20 GAAVAFSQVSY

-54 PASIAENDQVEVAVG
+54 PASIAENDQIEVAVG

-83 SAVHPFSYN
+83 SAVHPFDYN
-92 HSVGLSVFENGSAI
+92 HSLGFSVFENGSKI

-121 YAVRGPFF
+121 YAVRAPWF
-129 MPNWISN
+129 MPAGISN
-136 KLALGL
+136 KLTLGI
-142 NFTLIQFNAFGAVK
+142 NATLIQFNAFGAVK
-156 SLGYGADVG
+156 SFGFGSDVG
-165 IGFNPFS
+165 IGYNPFS

-178 LQLGIALQNAL
+178 LQLGLAVQNVI
-189 QPKVELPEDNPQ
+189 QPKVELPDGRGKYN
-201 LIKGEYKIPRNLN
+201 IPRNAN
-214 TSFFWRGLNHHLE
+214 VSFFWRGFNHRLE
-227 LAGSVSVIDIT
+227 LAGSASLIDIT
-238 HDGAEGPGGNEIV
+238 HEASEGPGGNEFA
-251 PSLRTTYYLSPLLG
+251 PSARMTYYLSPLLG
-265 IKAKITKLGYP
+265 IKAKFTKLQYP

-294 LDLDMSHDRLT
+294 LDLDMSHDKLST
-305 EITGGKDEGRG
+305 QDEGRG

-394 ENLRMHQAARDV
+394 ENLRMHQAAREV
-406 YNDALK
+406 YNEALRK
-412 RYTDSDQRPKY
+412 YTDSDQRPKY
-423 MFQLMN
+423 MFQQMN
-429 IDYKEGKFDESTKRY
+429 IDYKEGKFDEATKRY

-474 HGAISLLS
+474 HGSISLLS

-490 YIYARFTLGM
+490 YIYARYTLGM
-500 SHVNLKKYKEAEASF
+500 CYVNLKKPKEAEAAF
-515 QDIMESKP
+515 LDIMESKP

-528 QEMKEVTAVKLGHI
+528 QDMKEVTAVKLGHI

-556 FYGSVSSSSSKYD
+556 YYGSVSSSSSKYD

-574 LAWSFIKVSRPK
+574 LAWSFIKVQRFK
-586 EAAGYANDIV
+586 EAQQYANDIV
-596 SKTPNSLLVPEA
+596 TKTPNSLLVPEA
-608 HLLLGYCAFFDK
+608 NLLLGYCAYFDK
-620 DYDKSIK
+620 DYDRSIK
-627 EFDNAIDLAE
+627 QFDIAIELAE
-637 KKAVAVADIQKKK
+637 KKAVDAAEIQRRKDENAVM
-650 EENSM
+650 SP
-655 NSSEFQAVQKEAL
+655 EFLQVQKEAL
-668 LLSNQLPTPRVMEK
+668 LLSNQLPTPRVLEK
-682 RDQLRP
+682 REELRP
-688 KFDDI
+688 KFEDV
-693 HKKIEN
+693 HKKIEAH
-699 YLEFLREVEQIEK
+699 LEFLRQVEQIEK

-725 FTKATVINIRG
+725 FTKATVINIKG
-736 GAGEKSGP
+736 GAGDRRVP
-744 SKQELD
+744 SQNELD
-750 NLDVK
+750 QLDVE

>member
-1 MKKGV
+1 MNKGV
-6 AALNYRSI
+6 AALNHRFVI
-14 FLTTLA
+14 LTTLA
-20 GASLAFSESPY
+20 GAALALAVPSPY

-41 FSEYGENTALYVN
+41 FAEYGDNTALYVN
-54 PASIAENDQVEVAVG
+54 PASIAENDQIEVAVG

-83 SAVHPFSYN
+83 TAVHPFDYN
-92 HSVGLSVFENGSAI
+92 HSLGLSVFENGSAI
-106 DGSNAVYLENAYTLG
+106 DGSNAVYLENAYSLG
-121 YAVRGPFF
+121 YAYRLPWM
-129 MPNWISN
+129 MPNGVSN
-136 KLALGL
+136 KLALGANL
-142 NFTLIQFNAFGAVK
+142 TLIQFNAFGAVK
-156 SLGYGADVG
+156 SFGYGGDVG
-165 IGFNPFS
+165 LSYNPFS

-178 LQLGIALQNAL
+178 LQLGASMQNVL
-189 QPKVELPEDNPQ
+189 QPKVTLPDGNGTYPV
-201 LIKGEYKIPRNLN
+201 PRNIN
-214 TSFFWRGLNHHLE
+214 TSFFWRGFNYRLE
-227 LAGSVSVIDIT
+227 LAGSVSIIDFT
-238 HDGAEGPGGNEIV
+238 HEVSEGLNGGKEIV
-251 PSLRTTYYLSPLLG
+251 PTVRATYYLSPLLG
-265 IKAKITKLGYP
+265 IKVKYTKLGYP
-276 VIGATVNVKRVNL
+276 VVGATVNVKRVNL

-294 LDLDMSHDRLT
+294 LDLDMSHDKLSS
-305 EITGGKDEGRG
+305 EDEGRG

-394 ENLRMHQAARDV
+394 ENLRMHQAAREV

-429 IDYKEGKFDESTKRY
+429 IDYKEGKFDEATKRY
-444 QQIVNLYPESDV
+444 QQITNLYPESDV

-490 YIYARFTLGM
+490 FIYARFTLGM
-500 SHVNLKKYKEAEASF
+500 SHVNLKKAKEAEAAF

-528 QEMKEVTAVKLGHI
+528 QEMKEVSAVKLGHL

-556 FYGSVSSSSSKYD
+556 FYGSVSPSSSKYD

-574 LAWSFIKVSRPK
+574 LAWSFIKVQRFK
-586 EAAGYANDIV
+586 EAQTYANDIIG
-596 SKTPNSLLVPEA
+596 KTPNSLLVPEA
-608 HLLLGYCAFFDK
+608 HLLLGYCAYFDK
-620 DYDKSIK
+620 DYEKSIK
-627 EFDNAIDLAE
+627 EFDNAIQLAE
-637 KKAVAVADIQKKK
+637 KKAVAATDIQRKK
-650 EENSM
+650 EENM
-655 NSSEFQAVQKEAL
+655 ANSGDFQSIQKEAL
-668 LLSNQLPTPRVMEK
+668 LLSNQLPTPRVLEK

-688 KFDDI
+688 KFEEI
-693 HKKIEN
+693 HKKIES

-712 FLQNKD
+712 FLGNKD

-725 FTKATVINIRG
+725 FTKATVINIKG
-736 GAGEKSGP
+736 GSSEKRGP
-744 SKQELD
+744 SQQELE

>member
-41 FSEYGENTALYVN
+41 FSEYGDNTALYVN
-54 PASIAENDQVEVAVG
+54 PASIAENDQIEVAVG

-83 SAVHPFSYN
+83 SAVHPFAYN

-121 YAVRGPFF
+121 YAMRGPFF
-129 MPNWISN
+129 FPNWLSN
-136 KLALGL
+136 KLALGI
-142 NFTLIQFNAFGAVK
+142 NVTLIQFNAFGAVK
-156 SLGYGADVG
+156 SFGIGSDVG
-165 IGFNPFS
+165 IGYNPFS
-172 TSRWGH
+172 TSRFGH

-189 QPKVELPEDNPQ
+189 QPEVKLPDDNPTA
-201 LIKGEYKIPRNLN
+201 LKGKYKIPRNLN
-214 TSFFWRGLNHHLE
+214 TSLFWRGFNHRLE
-227 LAGSVSVIDIT
+227 LAGSVSVIDVT
-238 HDGAEGPGGNEIV
+238 HDAAEGPGGNEIV
-251 PSLRTTYYLSPLLG
+251 PSVRTTYYLSPLLG
-265 IKAKITKLGYP
+265 IKAKFTKLGYP
-276 VIGATVNVKRVNL
+276 VVGATVNVKRVNL

-294 LDLDMSHDRLT
+294 LDLDMSHDKLSV
-305 EITGGKDEGRG
+305 KDEGRG

-500 SHVNLKKYKEAEASF
+500 SHVNLKKYKEAEAAF

-523 SNASE
+523 SNSSE
-528 QEMKEVTAVKLGHI
+528 QEMKEVTAVKLGPHQLRQGTAPVGESRRI
-542 NFGKEPP
+542 LRLRIAFQLQVRRSPARSGLVLHQGVPP
-549 QLVKAAE
+549 QGSRRIRQRHRDQDPQQPAGPGSASAARLLRLLRQGLRQVHQGIRQRHRPGRE
-556 FYGSVSSSSSKYD
+556 EGRGRRRNPAQEGREQFPTARNSRPYRRKPCCCPTSCLLPACSRSAISCAPSSRRSTRRSRTTSSSSAKWSKSRS
-569 EALLG
+569 
-574 LAWSFIKVSRPK
+574 SFRTRIASSRM
-586 EAAGYANDIV
+586 
-596 SKTPNSLLVPEA
+596 L
-608 HLLLGYCAFFDK
+608 
-620 DYDKSIK
+620 
-627 EFDNAIDLAE
+627 
-637 KKAVAVADIQKKK
+637 
-650 EENSM
+650 
-655 NSSEFQAVQKEAL
+655 SS
-668 LLSNQLPTPRVMEK
+668 PR
-682 RDQLRP
+682 P
-688 KFDDI
+688 
-693 HKKIEN
+693 
-699 YLEFLREVEQIEK
+699 
-712 FLQNKD
+712 
-718 RIIKDAK
+718 
-725 FTKATVINIRG
+725 
-736 GAGEKSGP
+736 P
-744 SKQELD
+744 
-750 NLDVK
+750 

>member
-1 MKKGV
+1 MNKGV
-6 AALNYRSI
+6 AALNHRFVI
-14 FLTTLA
+14 LTTLA
-20 GASLAFSESPY
+20 GAALSFAASSPY

-41 FSEYGENTALYVN
+41 FSEFGDNTAMYVN
-54 PASIAENDQVEVAVG
+54 PASIAENDQIEVAVG

-83 SAVHPFSYN
+83 SAVHPFDYN
-92 HSVGLSVFENGSAI
+92 HSLGLSVFENGSAI
-106 DGSNAVYLENAYTLG
+106 DGSNAVYLENAYSLG
-121 YAVRGPFF
+121 YAYRLPWFT
-129 MPNWISN
+129 PNGLSN
-136 KLALGL
+136 KLALGV
-142 NFTLIQFNAFGAVK
+142 NGTLIQFNAFGAVK
-156 SLGYGADVG
+156 SFGYGADLG
-165 IGFNPFS
+165 LSYNPFS

-178 LQLGIALQNAL
+178 LQLGVAMQNVL
-189 QPKVELPEDNPQ
+189 QPEVTLPDGAG
-201 LIKGEYKIPRNLN
+201 KYKIPRNVN
-214 TSFFWRGLNHHLE
+214 TSFYWRGFNYRLE
-227 LAGSVSVIDIT
+227 LAGSVSVIDFT
-238 HDGAEGPGGNEIV
+238 HDPGEGPGGGKEVV
-251 PSLRTTYYLSPLLG
+251 PTVRATYYLSPLLG
-265 IKAKITKLGYP
+265 IKLKYTKLGYP
-276 VIGATVNVKRVNL
+276 VVGATVNVKRVNL

-294 LDLDMSHDRLT
+294 LDLDMSHDKLSAQ
-305 EITGGKDEGRG
+305 DEGRG

-429 IDYKEGKFDESTKRY
+429 IDYKEGKFDEATKRY
-444 QQIVNLYPESDV
+444 QQITNLYPESDV

-474 HGAISLLS
+474 HGAIALLS

-500 SHVNLKKYKEAEASF
+500 SNVNLKKYKEAEAAF

-523 SNASE
+523 SNSSE
-528 QEMKEVTAVKLGHI
+528 QEMKEVTAVKLGHL

-556 FYGSVSSSSSKYD
+556 FYGSVSPSSSKYD

-574 LAWSFIKVSRPK
+574 LAWSFIKVQRFK
-586 EAAGYANDIV
+586 EAQGYAQDII

-608 HLLLGYCAFFDK
+608 HLLLGYCAYFDK
-620 DYDKSIK
+620 DYEKSIK

-637 KKAVAVADIQKKK
+637 KKAVAAADIQRKK
-650 EENSM
+650 EENM
-655 NSSEFQAVQKEAL
+655 ANSGDFQAVQKEAL
-668 LLSNQLPTPRVMEK
+668 LLSNQLPTPRVIEK
-682 RDQLRP
+682 REQLRP
-688 KFDDI
+688 KFEEI
-693 HKKIEN
+693 HKKIES

-712 FLQNKD
+712 FLANKD

-725 FTKATVINIRG
+725 FTKATVINIKG
-736 GAGEKSGP
+736 GSTEKRGP
-744 SKQELD
+744 SQNELE

>member
-6 AALNYRSI
+6 AALNHRFAI
-14 FLTTLA
+14 LTTLA
-20 GASLAFSESPY
+20 SVALTFAETSPY

-54 PASIAENDQVEVAVG
+54 PASIAENDQIEVAVG

-83 SAVHPFSYN
+83 SAVHPFDYN
-92 HSVGLSVFENGSAI
+92 HSLGLTVFENGSPV
-106 DGSNAVYLENAYTLG
+106 DGSSSSYIENAYTLG
-121 YAVRGPFF
+121 YAYRLPWFF
-129 MPNWISN
+129 PNGLSN
-136 KLALGL
+136 KLAIGV
-142 NFTLIQFNAFGAVK
+142 NGTLIQFNAFGVVK
-156 SLGYGADVG
+156 SFGFGADVG
-165 IGFNPFS
+165 LSYNPFS

-178 LQLGIALQNAL
+178 LQLGLSLQNAL
-189 QPKVELPEDNPQ
+189 QPTVKLPDNGPSAT
-201 LIKGEYKIPRNLN
+201 GNSSYKIPQNLN
-214 TSFFWRGLNHHLE
+214 TSLFWRGFDYHLE
-227 LAGSVSVIDIT
+227 LAGSVSVIDIA
-238 HDGAEGPGGNEIV
+238 HDQAEGGNGTEIV
-251 PSLRTTYYLSPLLG
+251 PSVRATYYLSPLLG
-265 IKAKITKLGYP
+265 LKIKYTKLGYP

-294 LDLDMSHDRLT
+294 LDLDMSHDALSADN
-305 EITGGKDEGRG
+305 KDRG

-429 IDYKEGKFDESTKRY
+429 IDYKEGKFDEATKRY

-482 PILPGNAN
+482 PILPGNSN

-500 SHVNLKKYKEAEASF
+500 SNVNLKKYKEAEAAF

-523 SNASE
+523 SNSSE

-556 FYGSVSSSSSKYD
+556 FYGSVSPSSAKYD

-574 LAWSFIKVSRPK
+574 LAWSFIKVQHFK
-586 EAAGYANDIV
+586 EAQGYANDII

-608 HLLLGYCAFFDK
+608 HLLLGYCAYFDK
-620 DYDKSIK
+620 DYTKSIQ
-627 EFDNAIDLAE
+627 EFDAAISLAE
-637 KKAVAVADIQKKK
+637 KKAVVAGDIQKKK
-650 EENSM
+650 EENM
-655 NSSEFQAVQKEAL
+655 ANSTEFMAVQREAL
-668 LLSNQLPTPRVMEK
+668 LLSNQLPTPRVLEK
-682 RDQLRP
+682 RDQIKP
-688 KFDDI
+688 KFEEI
-693 HKKIEN
+693 HKKIEA
-699 YLEFLREVEQIEK
+699 YLEFLREVEQVEK
-712 FLQNKD
+712 FLANKD

-725 FTKATVINIRG
+725 FTKATVINIKG
-736 GAGEKSGP
+736 GTNEKRGP
-744 SKQELD
+744 SQNELE